1 MAVMRAET
9 NAAGLDD
16 KRSVNLLEN
25 WQLRRSSLSCV
36 AVLQVVL
43 SFPNVVDVGCRRTV
57 RLFE

>member
-1 MAVMRAET
+1 MAVMRAEI
-9 NAAGLDD
+9 NAAELDD
-16 KRSVNLLEN
+16 QRSVNLLEN

-43 SFPNVVDVGCRRTV
+43 CFPNVVDVGCRRTV